1 MVYPM
6 TMEPRVETEGE
17 GEVAGPGP
25 ETGGSDPLGGY
36 GGSAGAGGE
45 GDFHDDQSYRSDLS
59 TRPHPMYGG
68 YAGKAA
74 SLGQATRHTLSY
86 LGTRGGGS
94 GGSGRDIRGNMAA
107 MEPGHH
113 LIFKWVRGRRVPVEM
128 YMTRVQPGTLI
139 RHAVSGIREKNM
151 RVGRRDEY
159 AYFKVAMAT
168 GEAGQNRYGNLFYTS
183 PEEFERHFHC
193 TVSQEVKERWM
204 DRQLEYQKQVMR
216 EATRRDMTGEEGAG
230 AGEPAYVTIR

>member
-6 TMEPRVETEGE
+6 TMEPRVETEG
-17 GEVAGPGP
+17 VAGGP
-25 ETGGSDPLGGY
+25 EPGGSDPLGSY

-59 TRPHPMYGG
+59 ARPHPMYGG
-68 YAGKAA
+68 YAGKAGMPA
-74 SLGQATRHTLSY
+74 APRHTLSY
-86 LGTRGGGS
+86 LGARGG

-216 EATRRDMTGEEGAG
+216 EATRRETGEEG